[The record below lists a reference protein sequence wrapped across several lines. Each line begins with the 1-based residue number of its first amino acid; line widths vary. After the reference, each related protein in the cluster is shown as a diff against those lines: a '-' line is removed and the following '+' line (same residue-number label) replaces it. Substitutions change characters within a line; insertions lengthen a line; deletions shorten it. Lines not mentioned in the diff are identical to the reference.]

1 MLELKNLKKTYH
13 PKKGVPVVAL
23 NDVSLNIKD
32 KGLVFIL
39 GKSGSGKSTLM
50 NLLGG
55 LDKYDSG
62 DIVIKGKSTKDF
74 SQADFDSYRN
84 TYVGFIFQEYNIL
97 DDFSVGANI
106 ALAIELQGRKA
117 TNEEVNK
124 ILKTLDLDGYG
135 ARRTNELSGGQKQR
149 IAIAR
154 ALVKNPDI
162 ILADEPTG
170 ALDSKTGEQIFNIL
184 KKLSEEKLV
193 IVVSHDRDFAERFG
207 DRVIELA
214 DGKIISD
221 ISKARVKSD
230 STNINIQYVEKEGLI
245 VKEGY
250 ELTAKDLEM
259 VNRYL
264 RDQKSLSLVSKPSD
278 DFHIREVFA
287 PTKNEEVPKVYGNE
301 FKLIK
306 SRLPSRMAFIMGASG
321 LKHKK
326 FRLVMTIF
334 LSLIAFCLFGI
345 ADSLAAY
352 NRVDATVNSI
362 IDGHVDAVA
371 FSKRQVVEDE
381 YGYLRK
387 YDLTLSKEDIANI
400 NDTIGKEINLDFKP
414 VFAPNSHYGSGSF
427 GMTYNYATNNN
438 VGQNSYYMDS
448 ISGLVEFTAADFD
461 KLDFTI
467 QGRLPTS
474 NDEIAITK
482 YLFEHFDVKG
492 YSNFDGEVTD
502 IPAES
507 LNSPNDIFEKYISLT
522 NPNLPER
529 LKLKVVGVIDT
540 NLDAERY
547 EKLKSP
553 ITDIADYLLYEEFTA
568 NVGYGF
574 HGIGF
579 VNPGYTD
586 TLIANSEQ
594 LGVLIGSNSYLF
606 YYSESTNTYPSGIYL
621 SPNMIT
627 KLSNYD
633 MSDIFFFG
641 EDKQTLA
648 KDEIIANWSSII
660 ARNQK
665 DYQITGVTGDFNGTI
680 SEFMDAELN
689 NQIEAYATANY
700 QQAETR
706 GLYEEVFDGQSNLDE
721 SQKIELYKD
730 YLTGM
735 GFVENLYGDKSGYDI
750 KKEIAEGLRPFIL
763 ENLEP
768 ITLTRDYSN
777 YSIYNYIQGDARIV
791 GIAFDKLYYTYSEII
806 VDDEFYEEIST
817 YEKTEPYKFALAPMP
832 SNNRSAIKK
841 IAQFSLQVSGTGFSF
856 PLQNYATPMLETA
869 NDLVENVASVFVYI
883 GLGFALFSALML
895 SNFIASSVSF
905 KKREIGILR
914 AVGARSSDVFR
925 IFFNESA
932 IVAFINFV
940 LSSIAA
946 FVAVYFIN
954 DSLRSGVGLVITIFN
969 FSFRQVGLLLLISFF
984 VAFVASF
991 LPVFNIARK
1000 KPVDAISNK

>member
-1 MLELKNLKKTYH
+1 MLEIKNLKKTYH

-23 NDVSLNIKD
+23 DDVSLNIGD

-74 SQADFDSYRN
+74 TQADFDSYRN

-117 TNEEVNK
+117 TNEEVNN
-124 ILKTLDLDGYG
+124 ILTTLDLNGYG

-193 IVVSHDRDFAERFG
+193 LVVSHDRDFAERFG

-214 DGKIISD
+214 DGRIISD
-221 ISKARVKSD
+221 IIKTKVENNTD
-230 STNINIQYVEKEGLI
+230 NTDVQYVEKEGI
-245 VKEGY
+245 VIKEGY
-250 ELTAKDLEM
+250 ELTPKDLEM
-259 VNRYL
+259 INRYL
-264 RDQKSLSLVSKPSD
+264 RDQKNLNLTYKPAD
-278 DFHIREVFA
+278 DFHVRELFA
-287 PTKNEEVPKVYGNE
+287 PTKNDDIPKVYTNE

-306 SRLPSRMAFIMGASG
+306 SRLPSRMAFIMGASS
-321 LKHKK
+321 LNHKK
-326 FRLVMTIF
+326 FRLIMTIF
-334 LSLIAFCLFGI
+334 LSLVAFGLFGI

-362 IDGHVDAVA
+362 IDGNVDAVA
-371 FSKRQVVEDE
+371 LSKRQEVKDE
-381 YGYLRK
+381 YDYIRK
-387 YDLTLSKEDIANI
+387 YDLTLSKDDIANI
-400 NDTIGKEINLDFKP
+400 NDTIGKDIDLDFKP
-414 VFAPNSHYGSGSF
+414 VFAPGPSYGVSSFRMNS
-427 GMTYNYATNNN
+427 NYSTSNN
-438 VGQNSYYMDS
+438 VERNSYYMDS
-448 ISGLVEFTAADFD
+448 ISGLVEFTSDDFD
-461 KLDFTI
+461 KLGYTI

-482 YLFEHFDVKG
+482 YIFEHFDVKG
-492 YSNFDGEVTD
+492 YYYNDGTIVD
-502 IPAES
+502 ITANN
-507 LNSPNDIFEKYISLT
+507 LNNPSDMFGKYISLS
-522 NPNLPER
+522 NSDLPNS

-540 NLDAERY
+540 KLDTERY
-547 EKLKSP
+547 ETLKFP
-553 ITDIADYLLYEEFTA
+553 ITEIDDYFLLEEFSAT
-568 NVGYGF
+568 VGYGF

-579 VNPGYTD
+579 VNPGYID
-586 TLIANSEQ
+586 TLIEESEQ
-594 LGVLIGSNSYLF
+594 LGILIGNNSNL
-606 YYSESTNTYPSGIYL
+606 YYSRDPNNTYQNGIYIYTD
-621 SPNMIT
+621 MIT
-627 KLSNYD
+627 KLSSYD
-633 MSDIFFFG
+633 PTNIFYFG
-641 EDKQTLA
+641 EEKQSLG
-648 KDEIIANWSSII
+648 KDEIIVNWDNIV
-660 ARNQK
+660 NYNMTE
-665 DYQITGVTGDFNGTI
+665 YQITDDYNGTI
-680 SEFMDAELN
+680 GDYMDSELEKQLL
-689 NQIEAYATANY
+689 AYATANY
-700 QQAETR
+700 QQAETL
-706 GLYEEVFDGQSNLDE
+706 GFYEDFYPGQNNLDE
-721 SQKIELYKD
+721 SDKIELYLF
-730 YLTGM
+730 YLLHDS
-735 GFVENLYGDKSGYDI
+735 GFVENLYGDKNGFDI

-763 ENLEP
+763 ENLP
-768 ITLTRDYSN
+768 LTTVTKSYTN
-777 YSIYNYIQGDARIV
+777 YNPYQYIESDALIV
-791 GIAFDKLYYTYSEII
+791 GMYFGGIAPEYAYAETII
-806 VDDEFYEEIST
+806 DDDLYEEIAA

-832 SNNRSAIKK
+832 RNDRDAIKK
-841 IAQFSLQVSGTGFSF
+841 IAQFSLRVSELGFSY
-856 PLQNYATPMLETA
+856 PLQNSATPMLETA
-869 NDLVENVASVFVYI
+869 NSLVENVATVFVYI
-883 GLGFALFSALML
+883 GLGFAVFSALML
-895 SNFIASSVSF
+895 SNFIASSVAF

-940 LSSIAA
+940 LSSVATA
-946 FVAVYFIN
+946 VAVYFIN
-954 DSLRSGVGLVITIFN
+954 DSLRSGVGLSITIFN
-969 FSFRQVGLLLLISFF
+969 FSIRQIGLLLLISFF

-991 LPVFNIARK
+991 LPVFKIARK